1 MKKYE
6 IFTPQKSFI
15 IKAENKF
22 NAAKL
27 AKARGAKILNIQ
39 ELENKHFVWKKRL
52 KVLNLALFFKELSL
66 LLGTGLSLQQALNE
80 LLQNNEEKSMKNFLQ
95 ALIAS
100 LKSGQSLSQAFENSP
115 FAFNESEIAL
125 IKMSE
130 NTGDLSFVFARLALL
145 REQDLA
151 NSKKLKKALSYPL
164 FVFATLIIAFCAL
177 MLFVVPQFESI
188 FTEFNIALPVLTV
201 IMLDLSSFLSKFY
214 PLILALLALIFISTA
229 LLYKGSSAFAYAVNA
244 LVLRLPVLGRL
255 IFYHQSASFFLIFSM
270 LIKSG
275 ISLSKALNLS
285 KNAFSNLYLQ
295 AKCLKIA
302 EFLEQGLALNE
313 AFKKAKLFESLVL
326 GMLGVAMKSGR
337 LDLMAEKI
345 ALFYEDKEEALRE
358 KMLGLLEP
366 LMTLL
371 VAILVLFLALGIFLP
386 MWELNQSVKF

>member
-80 LLQNNEEKSMKNFLQ
+80 LLQNNEEKAMKNFLQ

-151 NSKKLKKALSYPL
+151 NLKKLKKALSYPL

-188 FTEFNIALPVLTV
+188 FTEFNIALPLVTV

-214 PLILALLALIFISTA
+214 PLILALLALVFISTT
-229 LLYKGSSAFAYAVNA
+229 LLYKGSHAFAYTVNA
-244 LVLRLPVLGRL
+244 FVLRLPVLGRL

>member
-6 IFTPQKSFI
+6 IFTPQKSFV

-27 AKARGAKILNIQ
+27 AKSKGAKILNIQ

-80 LLQNNEEKSMKNFLQ
+80 LLQNNEEKAMKNFLQ

-115 FAFNESEIAL
+115 FAFNESELAL

-145 REQDLA
+145 REQDFA

-188 FTEFNIALPVLTV
+188 FTEFNIALPLVTV

-214 PLILALLALIFISTA
+214 PLILALLALVFISTT
-229 LLYKGSSAFAYAVNA
+229 LLYKGSHAFAYTVNA
-244 LVLRLPVLGRL
+244 FVLRLPVLGRL

>member
-27 AKARGAKILNIQ
+27 AKARGVKILNIQ
-39 ELENKHFVWKKRL
+39 ELEKGHFAWKKRL

-214 PLILALLALIFISTA
+214 PLILALLALVFIVVA
-229 LLYKGSSAFAYAVNA
+229 LLYKSSHTFAYAMNA
-244 LVLRLPVLGRL
+244 FVLRLPVLGRL

-285 KNAFSNLYLQ
+285 KNAFGNLYLQ

>member
-6 IFTPQKSFI
+6 IFTPQKSFV

-27 AKARGAKILNIQ
+27 AKSKGAKILNIQ

-80 LLQNNEEKSMKNFLQ
+80 LLQNNEEKAMKNFLQ

-188 FTEFNIALPVLTV
+188 FTEFNIALPLVTV

-214 PLILALLALIFISTA
+214 PLILALLALVFISTT
-229 LLYKGSSAFAYAVNA
+229 LLYKGSHAFAYTVNA
-244 LVLRLPVLGRL
+244 FVLRLPVLGRL

>member
-27 AKARGAKILNIQ
+27 AKSRGAKILNIQ
-39 ELENKHFVWKKRL
+39 ELDNKHFAWKKRL

-66 LLGTGLSLQQALNE
+66 LLQTGLSLQQALNE
-80 LLQNNEEKSMKNFLQ
+80 LLQNNEEKAMKNFLQ

-188 FTEFNIALPVLTV
+188 FTEFNIALPMLTV
-201 IMLDLSSFLSKFY
+201 IMLDLSSFLSRFY
-214 PLILALLALIFISTA
+214 PLILALFALVFIVVA
-229 LLYKGSSAFAYAVNA
+229 LLYKSSHAFAYAVNA
-244 LVLRLPVLGRL
+244 FVLRLPVLGRL

-326 GMLGVAMKSGR
+326 GMLGVAMKSGK

>member
-39 ELENKHFVWKKRL
+39 ELEKGHLVWKKRL

-66 LLGTGLSLQQALNE
+66 LLQTGLSLQQALNE
-80 LLQNNEEKSMKNFLQ
+80 LLQNNEEKAMKNFLQ

-164 FVFATLIIAFCAL
+164 FVFTTLIIAFCVL

-188 FTEFNIALPVLTV
+188 FTEFNIALPMLTV

-214 PLILALLALIFISTA
+214 PLILALLALIFISTT
-229 LLYKGSSAFAYAVNA
+229 LLYKSSNAFAYAVNA
-244 LVLRLPVLGRL
+244 FVLRLPILGRL

-285 KNAFSNLYLQ
+285 KNAFGNLYLQ

-326 GMLGVAMKSGR
+326 GMLGVAMKSGK

>member
-100 LKSGQSLSQAFENSP
+100 LKSGQNLSQAFENSP

-188 FTEFNIALPVLTV
+188 FTEFNIALPMLTV
-201 IMLDLSSFLSKFY
+201 IMLDLSSFLSRFY
-214 PLILALLALIFISTA
+214 PLILALFALVFIVVA
-229 LLYKGSSAFAYAVNA
+229 LLYKSSHAFAYAVNA
-244 LVLRLPVLGRL
+244 FVLRLPILGRL

>member
-66 LLGTGLSLQQALNE
+66 LLQTGLSLQQALNE
-80 LLQNNEEKSMKNFLQ
+80 LFQNNEEKSMKNFLQ

-188 FTEFNIALPVLTV
+188 FTEFNIALPLVTV

-214 PLILALLALIFISTA
+214 PLILALLALVFISTT
-229 LLYKGSSAFAYAVNA
+229 LLYKGSHAFAYTVNA
-244 LVLRLPVLGRL
+244 FVLRLPVLGRL

>member
-39 ELENKHFVWKKRL
+39 ELEKGHFVWKKRL

-66 LLGTGLSLQQALNE
+66 LLQTGLSLQQALNE
-80 LLQNNEEKSMKNFLQ
+80 LLQNNEEKAMKNFLQ

-214 PLILALLALIFISTA
+214 PLILALLALIFISTT
-229 LLYKGSSAFAYAVNA
+229 LLYKSSNAFAYAVNA
-244 LVLRLPVLGRL
+244 FVLRLPILGRL

-285 KNAFSNLYLQ
+285 KNAFGNLYLQ

-326 GMLGVAMKSGR
+326 GMLGVAMKSGK

>member
-27 AKARGAKILNIQ
+27 AKARGVKILNIQ
-39 ELENKHFVWKKRL
+39 ELEKGHFAWKKRL

-80 LLQNNEEKSMKNFLQ
+80 LLQNNEEKAMKNFLQ

-151 NSKKLKKALSYPL
+151 NLKKLKKALSYPL

-214 PLILALLALIFISTA
+214 PLILALLALIFISIT
-229 LLYKGSSAFAYAVNA
+229 LLYKGSHAFAYAVNA
-244 LVLRLPVLGRL
+244 FVLRLPVLGRL

-285 KNAFSNLYLQ
+285 KNAFGNLYLQ

>member
-39 ELENKHFVWKKRL
+39 ELEKGHFVWKKRL

-80 LLQNNEEKSMKNFLQ
+80 LLQNNEEKAMKNFLQ

-145 REQDLA
+145 REQDLV

-188 FTEFNIALPVLTV
+188 FTEFNIALPMLTV

-214 PLILALLALIFISTA
+214 PLILALLALIFISTT
-229 LLYKGSSAFAYAVNA
+229 LLYKGSQTFAYAVNA
-244 LVLRLPVLGRL
+244 FVLRLPVLGRL

>member
-27 AKARGAKILNIQ
+27 AKARGVKILNIQ
-39 ELENKHFVWKKRL
+39 ELEKGHFAWKKRL

-80 LLQNNEEKSMKNFLQ
+80 LLQNNEENSMKNFLQ

-188 FTEFNIALPVLTV
+188 FTEFNIALPMLTV
-201 IMLDLSSFLSKFY
+201 IMLDLSSFLSRFY
-214 PLILALLALIFISTA
+214 PLILALFALVFIVVA
-229 LLYKGSSAFAYAVNA
+229 LLYKSSHAFAYAVNA
-244 LVLRLPVLGRL
+244 FVLRLPVLGRL

-285 KNAFSNLYLQ
+285 KNAFGNLYLQ

>member
-39 ELENKHFVWKKRL
+39 ELEKGHLVWKKRL

-80 LLQNNEEKSMKNFLQ
+80 LLQNNEEKAMKNFLQ

-188 FTEFNIALPVLTV
+188 FTEFNIALPMLTV

-214 PLILALLALIFISTA
+214 PLILALLALILISIT
-229 LLYKGSSAFAYAVNA
+229 LLYKSSNAFAYAVNA
-244 LVLRLPVLGRL
+244 FVLRLPVLGRL

>member
-39 ELENKHFVWKKRL
+39 ELEKGHLVWKKRL

-66 LLGTGLSLQQALNE
+66 LLQTGLSLQQALNE
-80 LLQNNEEKSMKNFLQ
+80 LLQNNEEKAMKNFLQ

-188 FTEFNIALPVLTV
+188 FTEFNIALPMLTV
-201 IMLDLSSFLSKFY
+201 IMLDLSSFLSRFY
-214 PLILALLALIFISTA
+214 PLILALFALVFIVVA
-229 LLYKGSSAFAYAVNA
+229 LLYKSSHAFAYAVNA
-244 LVLRLPVLGRL
+244 FVLRLPVLGRL

-326 GMLGVAMKSGR
+326 GMLGVAMKSGK

>member
-39 ELENKHFVWKKRL
+39 ELEKGHLVWKKRL

-66 LLGTGLSLQQALNE
+66 LLQTGLSLQQALNE
-80 LLQNNEEKSMKNFLQ
+80 LLQNNEEKAMKNFLQ

-188 FTEFNIALPVLTV
+188 FTEFNIALPMLTV

-214 PLILALLALIFISTA
+214 PLILALLALIFISTT
-229 LLYKGSSAFAYAVNA
+229 LLYKGSHAFAYAVNA

-326 GMLGVAMKSGR
+326 GMLGVAMKSGK